1 MKLQKQKP
9 GLIGTLKT
17 TFPNCSQSHVQ
28 TSAKD
33 NDFRFAMHC
42 ASAKSCGHLHGNL
55 YRAQDLQHFLDSV
68 PQVGTNVGT
77 HVRLVLLVP
86 FWGIPPSTKQRQC
99 LRQNNSSFALCSGNV
114 DFFNLNVI
122 FPARSLKWL
131 KFILDSC
138 CNLWRTSPETVS
150 NRQPCDGIRCCFQ
163 CLGIWTG
170 PAAFCTSS
178 GWAPWRY
185 CFSHSCGY
193 SMPKPSS
200 NTQAFLHSD
209 KAIVQ
214 HIPWKRWVFH
224 TIPKTKNAFQACHE
238 KCSTQIKGKSS

>member
-17 TFPNCSQSHVQ
+17 TFPSCSQSHVQ

-33 NDFRFAMHC
+33 NDSRFAKHC
-42 ASAKSCGHLHGNL
+42 ASAKSCGHFHGNL
-55 YRAQDLQHFLDSV
+55 YRAQDLQHSVESV

-77 HVRLVLLVP
+77 HVRLVLLLP
-86 FWGIPPSTKQRQC
+86 LFGEYP
-99 LRQNNSSFALCSGNV
+99 LRPNNGSVYVQNSSSLRCVWEMF
-114 DFFNLNVI
+114 DFVSLNVI

-178 GWAPWRY
+178 GWAPCRY

-193 SMPKPSS
+193 SMP
-200 NTQAFLHSD
+200 NQAATLKHSCIQTRLGNS
-209 KAIVQ
+209 A
-214 HIPWKRWVFH
+214 HSMEALSIPYH
-224 TIPKTKNAFQACHE
+224 TKNKKMHFRLAMRNVAH
-238 KCSTQIKGKSS
+238 K

>member
-1 MKLQKQKP
+1 MFKLLPKIMIFDSPCTAQAQKVVATCTAISTVPKISSIFWIQY
-9 GLIGTLKT
+9 LKLEPMSGHMWGW
-17 TFPNCSQSHVQ
+17 FCWYLFGEYPLQPN
-28 TSAKD
+28 
-33 NDFRFAMHC
+33 N
-42 ASAKSCGHLHGNL
+42 G
-55 YRAQDLQHFLDSV
+55 SV
-68 PQVGTNVGT
+68 YV
-77 HVRLVLLVP
+77 
-86 FWGIPPSTKQRQC
+86 
-99 LRQNNSSFALCSGNV
+99 QNNSSLRCVWEMF
-114 DFFNLNVI
+114 DFFDLNVI

-138 CNLWRTSPETVS
+138 CNIWRTSPETVS

-193 SMPKPSS
+193 SIPNQAATLKHSCIQTRLSFSTFHGSVEYSIPS
-200 NTQAFLHSD
+200 Q
-209 KAIVQ
+209 KQ
-214 HIPWKRWVFH
+214 
-224 TIPKTKNAFQACHE
+224 KNAFQACHE